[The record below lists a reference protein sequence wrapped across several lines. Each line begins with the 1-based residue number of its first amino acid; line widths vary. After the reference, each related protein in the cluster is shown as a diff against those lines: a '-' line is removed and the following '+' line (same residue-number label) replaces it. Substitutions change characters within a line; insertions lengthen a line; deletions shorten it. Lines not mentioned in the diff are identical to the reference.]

1 MEKSIILL
9 LIFSLV
15 LAITS
20 FYLGFINPS
29 KKLGLAA
36 KSFFVLIVLI
46 LIPLFAGILWFQ
58 NTAKERLAENNIVP
72 YPGMGETVGIAF
84 GTGESPFW
92 LFKAGSGTISIGSF
106 YTNEDNRPGWQLSE
120 SNENRAV
127 LINETDKITI
137 ESITEN
143 NKGSIMYLMEKIP
156 AQK

>member
-1 MEKSIILL
+1 MKAL
-9 LIFSLV
+9 F
-15 LAITS
+15 
-20 FYLGFINPS
+20 GFL
-29 KKLGLAA
+29 K
-36 KSFFVLIVLI
+36 
-46 LIPLFAGILWFQ
+46 
-58 NTAKERLAENNIVP
+58 
-72 YPGMGETVGIAF
+72 
-84 GTGESPFW
+84 TGSD
-92 LFKAGSGTISIGSF
+92 TISIGSF